1 MAKSFTDG
9 TARIEAL
16 LARPGM
22 IEAVTEIRE
31 RGDAEDRVYAMNL
44 AMIRQAGKLTQV
56 ELASRL
62 DVTQGAVSHL
72 EQRGDTLLSTL
83 QNYLE
88 AAGATNP
95 RIVVTVA
102 GREVEMELSSITAR
116 RR

>member
-1 MAKSFTDG
+1 MTKSFIDG

-22 IEAVTEIRE
+22 AEAVAELRKRADE
-31 RGDAEDRVYAMNL
+31 EDRVYAMNL
-44 AMIRQAGKLTQV
+44 AMIRQAGKLTQA
-56 ELASRL
+56 ELASKL
-62 DVTQGAVSHL
+62 EVTQGAVSHL
-72 EQRGDTLLSTL
+72 EKRGDALLSTL

-102 GREVEMELSSITAR
+102 GREVELELSSITR
-116 RR
+116 